1 MKTCCPSCGTTVS
14 LDALIGHDAAREALV
29 EVFKLSG
36 GLGST
41 MIKYLALFRPANR
54 DLSMDRVA
62 KLVGEMVPDIQAQ
75 RIERNRQVYE
85 APVDA
90 WIWAMEQTLS
100 ARDNGRLTL
109 PLKGHGF
116 LYEVLTSYKP
126 TTYSSQVTVTHN
138 QLPKLTN
145 SKTVAALA
153 ALECL
158 K

>member
-1 MKTCCPSCGTTVS
+1 MKTRCPSCGTTVS

-36 GLGST
+36 ALGSI

-54 DLSMDRVA
+54 DLSMNRVA
-62 KLVGEMVPDIQAQ
+62 KLVGEIVPDIQVQ

-90 WIWAMEQTLS
+90 WIWAMDQAVQ

-116 LYEVLTSYKP
+116 LYEVITTYKP
-126 TTYSSQVTVTHN
+126 MAQSTVTSG
-138 QLPKLTN
+138 LPARGN
-145 SKTVAALA
+145 RPQSKTATAIATLEAL
-153 ALECL
+153 